1 MSDPTFAQ
9 FYPQSAA
16 FEPQAYHKLD
26 TAAPPTIALDSAE
39 NQKQSFDFFNYSQSG
54 LDVVAPHP
62 DQFELELDNSLA
74 AFDAELSILPIDT
87 ADFSFYR
94 SATPTFGPPSTF
106 TVSSESVS
114 GYDSAYN
121 DNLSSRSE
129 SFYNFNA
136 QSPTSNYTSS
146 VYSLTQEQ
154 LDMEFQRM
162 AMPTH
167 DDPNSFGALPTS
179 PSIRSSP
186 GSVPNISQYSP
197 PYSSPRGSFSDYEP
211 AQPQQVRIGSSAAS
225 EYYPQTHVPIHKY
238 ATNARLAHRPV
249 SSPSVSP
256 QMSHMPSS
264 STISVGTGGTL
275 LRSAVGTVEP
285 SGPLR
290 VLVVE
295 DNSILRNLL
304 WVFPVVLICPQIADL
319 SVFVP
324 HSVKWLR
331 NMVRL
336 CVNLMGAGVLIHLPR
351 RAMIIGRPWT
361 VWRGSRLSR
370 LAVILSASIFSL
382 SRTCRADSEC
392 PCCSVVLLDLSMPIL
407 DGVGATA
414 RMREIESKRMKED
427 NASGSQPTR
436 ILALTG
442 MSSLEDKCR
451 AFEAGVD
458 G

>member
-136 QSPTSNYTSS
+136 QSPTSNYASS
-146 VYSLTQEQ
+146 VYSSLTQEH
-154 LDMEFQRM
+154 LDMDFQRM
-162 AMPTH
+162 GMPT
-167 DDPNSFGALPTS
+167 DDPNSFGALPGS
-179 PSIRSSP
+179 RSSP

-197 PYSSPRGSFSDYEP
+197 AFSSPRGSFSDYEP
-211 AQPQQVRIGSSAAS
+211 AQPQQVRLGSSAAS
-225 EYYPQTHVPIHKY
+225 DYYPQAQVQINKY
-238 ATNARLAHRPV
+238 AASARVMQQPPQAR
-249 SSPSVSP
+249 STASMSP
-256 QMSHMPSS
+256 QLSALSHPSAGS
-264 STISVGTGGTL
+264 HH
-275 LRSAVGTVEP
+275 P
-285 SGPLR
+285 S
-290 VLVVE
+290 
-295 DNSILRNLL
+295 
-304 WVFPVVLICPQIADL
+304 L
-319 SVFVP
+319 SVQRTKMEHMHDDP
-324 HSVKWLR
+324 KR
-331 NMVRL
+331 KYQ
-336 CVNLMGAGVLIHLPR
+336 CPTCPR
-351 RAMIIGRPWT
+351 G
-361 VWRGSRLSR
+361 
-370 LAVILSASIFSL
+370 
-382 SRTCRADSEC
+382 
-392 PCCSVVLLDLSMPIL
+392 
-407 DGVGATA
+407 
-414 RMREIESKRMKED
+414 MR
-427 NASGSQPTR
+427 
-436 ILALTG
+436 
-442 MSSLEDKCR
+442 
-451 AFEAGVD
+451 
-458 G
+458 